1 MKYLLVNLFV
11 CRDEGHPELAN
22 LVVNER
28 ERRFVQ
34 TIVAFCSILIMR
46 LPLASLRMIL
56 PLASLKFSIFLFK
69 GCCCQ
74 GGEADRLTSVHWTL
88 SSLPI
93 CELGDNNQLSW
104 FNYQSFNLNNQ
115 IVHNNGLNCLT
126 MTL

>member
-1 MKYLLVNLFV
+1 MELVNYWTGEEAKKG
-11 CRDEGHPELAN
+11 R
-22 LVVNER
+22 
-28 ERRFVQ
+28 
-34 TIVAFCSILIMR
+34 TIEEFARYKCFLQ
-46 LPLASLRMIL
+46 LSLRMRL
-56 PLASLKFSIFLFK
+56 ALASLKFSIFLFK

-104 FNYQSFNLNNQ
+104 FNYQSFNLNNH

>member
-1 MKYLLVNLFV
+1 MLINLV

-56 PLASLKFSIFLFK
+56 PFASLRMRLPVASVKFSIFLFK
-69 GCCCQ
+69 GCCCCW
-74 GGEADRLTSVHWTL
+74 GGGVAD
-88 SSLPI
+88 
-93 CELGDNNQLSW
+93 
-104 FNYQSFNLNNQ
+104 
-115 IVHNNGLNCLT
+115 
-126 MTL
+126 